1 VTKENQI
8 NTLAFQGDWDAL
20 LTILRKEPRLVNLL
34 SESKGYTPLHQA
46 AWHGASMEVIGALL
60 SLGADSRTRTMDKKQ
75 TPWELAIKK
84 YPDRADLVYAL
95 SERKL
100 TIAQLMRKVTAS
112 TPDLFHPYDGNQILA
127 DRLIVSFGT
136 DPCPGTIDKL
146 TKRVENTFKA
156 LTGVKIS
163 SSKKIAFSPAP
174 GYEFQ
179 ADTEFWESRFLPIL
193 REYAAHSDTTFIE
206 KEWAV
211 VSDLF
216 DPAPDQW
223 GLRGDLFLWME
234 MRQALCLV
242 PVPEKLSD
250 LADIVSSAFHAL
262 TGKPLRSGNEILINR
277 FSRGGMSSGM
287 VDSSFWVDRF
297 IPLLENRLKWLKEMW
312 ASAITTN

>member
-1 VTKENQI
+1 MTKEKQI

-20 LTILRKEPRLVNLL
+20 LTVLRKEPRLVNLP

-46 AWHGASMEVIGALL
+46 AWQGASMEVIGALL
-60 SLGADSRTRTMDKKQ
+60 SLGADCRIRTMDQQQ

-84 YPDRADLVYAL
+84 YPDRADLAYAL
-95 SERKL
+95 SERRL
-100 TIAQLMRKVTAS
+100 TIAQLMRKVAAS
-112 TPDLFHPYDGNQILA
+112 NPDLFHSYDGNRVLT
-127 DRLIVSFGT
+127 DRLIVSFGA

-146 TKRVENTFKA
+146 VKRVEDAFKA
-156 LTGVKIS
+156 LTGVSIT
-163 SSKKIAFSPAP
+163 SSKKIVFSPAQD
-174 GYEFQ
+174 YEFQ
-179 ADTEFWESRFLPIL
+179 ADTEFWKSGFLPIL
-193 REYAAHSDTTFIE
+193 REYAAHSDTVLIE

-262 TGKPLRSGNEILINR
+262 TGKPLRSGDELLVNR
-277 FSRGGMSSGM
+277 LSRGGMSSGM
-287 VDSSFWVDRF
+287 VDSSFWADQL
-297 IPLLENRLKWLKEMW
+297 IPILENRLKWLKELW
-312 ASAITTN
+312 TSAITIK